1 MTAGRGGPRRGGGR
15 PDTNRAGATRCPH
28 SLCGRDGSRA
38 ACAPTRRPVRPC
50 ATEQRVQRVREQSAK
65 ARGLAFARASEQT
78 DLEGVAANG
87 AGAGG
92 RVCRRFGRCATMVG
106 VGARR
111 LSVHTA
117 QVRLV
122 AGIRHLRVVQAGA
135 GGRVVGRR
143 AEAGRRA
150 AWDNRVRRARCC
162 SQVVVLVLA
171 IAGARVGR
179 NGAAPQ
185 RPATRRHGRRC
196 SAVAVVAGWCTVAV
210 AVRVAYG
217 HLAVRLQ
224 RRHGDAVSTGPAA
237 NFGSGSGSGG
247 GRWGWGLVAA
257 QRQQLQLCDRQRWYV
272 HARSRDAIVTAH
284 ELAVRPGARL
294 MLEEA
299 YSVGGL
305 TTPQHGRGRLQLEL
319 ERQQVAGCRRGQ
331 PCRAGLPLL
340 PCRTPLTPL
349 TPLAVAAVA
358 SPVCAQVHHPDTC
371 RQLDRRCG
379 GDAVNRT
386 GWRDA
391 LPTLDGRTRFAG
403 S

>member
-1 MTAGRGGPRRGGGR
+1 MVLDVEEADRARIAPEQPGVHTVFVVEMEAGQR
-15 PDTNRAGATRCPH
+15 PNQLAD
-28 SLCGRDGSRA
+28 L
-38 ACAPTRRPVRPC
+38 C
-50 ATEQRVQRVREQSAK
+50 ATGQKSEQSAK

-92 RVCRRFGRCATMVG
+92 RVCRRFGRCATVVG
-106 VGARR
+106 VVARR
-111 LSVHTA
+111 LSVDAA

-185 RPATRRHGRRC
+185 RLATRRHGRRC
-196 SAVAVVAGWCTVAV
+196 SAAAVVAGWCTFV
-210 AVRVAYG
+210 AVRMAFG

-224 RRHGDAVSTGPAA
+224 RRHGDAVPTGPAVRL
-237 NFGSGSGSGG
+237 GSGSGSGG

-272 HARSRDAIVTAH
+272 HARSPEMR
-284 ELAVRPGARL
+284 
-294 MLEEA
+294 
-299 YSVGGL
+299 S
-305 TTPQHGRGRLQLEL
+305 
-319 ERQQVAGCRRGQ
+319 
-331 PCRAGLPLL
+331 
-340 PCRTPLTPL
+340 
-349 TPLAVAAVA
+349 
-358 SPVCAQVHHPDTC
+358 
-371 RQLDRRCG
+371 
-379 GDAVNRT
+379 
-386 GWRDA
+386 
-391 LPTLDGRTRFAG
+391 
-403 S
+403 